1 MRVYGDFG
9 VYCQLGCVDAG
20 SHSITGV
27 AGKKDLLSTLYFIN
41 FLVEKK

>member
-1 MRVYGDFG
+1 MRVYGEFR
-9 VYCQLGCVDAG
+9 VYCQHRCVDARG
-20 SHSITGV
+20 HSITGV